1 MAELFTHNSCYICDI
16 SNVIEKLSIEANMKT
31 SVDTDTDKVTMTDA
45 EIVAKAY
52 TEVMANV
59 NTDTL
64 APKILQN
71 MR

>member
-1 MAELFTHNSCYICDI
+1 MAELFTRDCCDSCNIPY
-16 SNVIEKLSIEANMKT
+16 VIEKLRIEAG
-31 SVDTDTDKVTMTDA
+31 VDTDTNTDKITMTDM

-64 APKILQN
+64 ATKILQN

>member
-1 MAELFTHNSCYICDI
+1 M
-16 SNVIEKLSIEANMKT
+16 
-31 SVDTDTDKVTMTDA
+31 DTYTDKVTMTDA

-52 TEVMANV
+52 SEVMANV

-64 APKILQN
+64 APKVLQN